1 MVARHFLCCLP
12 LRLGALL
19 ISVAQLLLCGLIAAG
34 SVYTLKGMRGRLP
47 QHLKGIVIAN
57 AIYYGILTIAALVG
71 FIGTLGRKARLLS
84 TYAFYLGWSIGVQL
98 VIDGIYLW
106 GFFSQSRQSLIDR
119 CLDGSTD
126 ADVRRICEHS
136 FNTGKWT
143 LLGGMAVGL
152 IIQIWAAYI
161 VSSYAKKLKEHKMWR
176 SGPGIVPVLV
186 VDPSGPKY
194 AHVRQDDRESN
205 IALGS
210 YPYKT
215 SDHSFGARA

>member
-47 QHLKGIVIAN
+47 PHLKAVVIAN

-84 TYAFYLGWSIGVQL
+84 TYSFYLGWSIGVQL

-106 GFFSQSRQSLIDR
+106 AFFSQSRQSLINR
-119 CLDGSTD
+119 CIDGSTD
-126 ADVRRICEHS
+126 ADVRNICEQS
-136 FNTGKWT
+136 FNNGKWA
-143 LLGGMAVGL
+143 LVGGLVVGL
-152 IIQIWAAYI
+152 IIQLWATYI
-161 VSSYAKKLKEHKMWR
+161 VTSYAKKLKDQKLWR
-176 SGPGIVPVLV
+176 SGPGIVPPVL
-186 VDPSGPKY
+186 DPSGPKY

-210 YPYKT
+210 YPYKS